1 MRTKKL
7 LRAGNVCM
15 QRFWRVPAHY
25 LQSGWRFCTEI
36 SISVSTASHATLQLI
51 NSECDQVR
59 FAGLSSTCRSTPL
72 LPIGEHWNWV
82 MRTVVEE
89 NVDSDVFLCVTGGS
103 RHCNPIKT
111 LLLPARNGQIQH
123 AIKTQWLN
131 GSTKRPRS
139 KLQLTAELFFFRQHV
154 CFILQISKT
163 TCEREL
169 TANQFYSAGR

>member
-36 SISVSTASHATLQLI
+36 SISVSTAASHATLQLI

-59 FAGLSSTCRSTPL
+59 FAGLSSTCRSPPL
-72 LPIGEHWNWV
+72 LPVGEHWNWV
-82 MRTVVEE
+82 MRSVVEK
-89 NVDSDVFLCVTGGS
+89 NLFLCVRAIVIPLKRFFYLLELLKFHMQK
-103 RHCNPIKT
+103 RHNDWKGVQNA
-111 LLLPARNGQIQH
+111 L
-123 AIKTQWLN
+123 
-131 GSTKRPRS
+131 RS
-139 KLQLTAELFFFRQHV
+139 KLPAECRVVFLFRQHV
-154 CFILQISKT
+154 CFIRQISKA

-169 TANQFYSAGR
+169 TANQFYSAGC

>member
-36 SISVSTASHATLQLI
+36 SISVSMATSLAPLQLI

-72 LPIGEHWNWV
+72 LPIGDHWNWV
-82 MRTVVEE
+82 MRSVVEE
-89 NVDSDVFLCVTGGS
+89 NLFLCVTDGLC
-103 RHCNPIKT
+103 HCNPTKT
-111 LLLPARNGQIQH
+111 LLLPA
-123 AIKTQWLN
+123 
-131 GSTKRPRS
+131 
-139 KLQLTAELFFFRQHV
+139 
-154 CFILQISKT
+154 
-163 TCEREL
+163 
-169 TANQFYSAGR
+169 